1 MPIVDQWDV
10 QEVIKQIVAELKRRK
25 YLVWFDRKCHAP
37 MPARDLSALTFASHG
52 AVFNMKGSVMVR
64 ISAEYD
70 PAAGPDLLLCVCM
83 QDAMSEAVEG
93 AELMLYAVSAKYKE
107 R

>member
-25 YLVWFDRKCHAP
+25 YLVWFDCKCHAP

-64 ISAEYD
+64 TVEYCTIML
-70 PAAGPDLLLCVCM
+70 ACAVLTGCSVCIFAGCHV
-83 QDAMSEAVEG
+83 G
-93 AELMLYAVSAKYKE
+93 G